1 MANEILQKER
11 EKSQSKLAKKS
22 STIDRIYKTKKL
34 AKVPQYQHILLFR
47 QAKSLAED
55 HPLYNKMWY
64 GYLVLA
70 LLFGKYLFR
79 QRESVSSVDPNAI
92 GLFSFL
98 ILLWSLRYTVVYSFE
113 CILNDSFKLISQQI
127 RLKSL
132 SDWLYIILAVVTFNA
147 KN

>member
-64 GYLVLA
+64 GYLVLV
-70 LLFGKYLFR
+70 LVLVFVKYLFR
-79 QRESVSSVDPNAI
+79 QRESVSSFDHNNI

-98 ILLWSLRYTVVYSFE
+98 ILFILITLYRSLFIRIY
-113 CILNDSFKLISQQI
+113 FKRLIQAY
-127 RLKSL
+127 L
-132 SDWLYIILAVVTFNA
+132 SVNSSKKL
-147 KN
+147 

>member
-1 MANEILQKER
+1 MLSKEDAEKMANEILQKER

-22 STIDRIYKTKKL
+22 SSIDRIYKTKNL

-70 LLFGKYLFR
+70 LLFVKYLFR
-79 QRESVSSVDPNAI
+79 QS
-92 GLFSFL
+92 LFSFL
-98 ILLWSLRYTVVYSFE
+98 ILFMLITLYRSLFIRMY
-113 CILNDSFKLISQQI
+113 FKRLIQAY
-127 RLKSL
+127 L
-132 SDWLYIILAVVTFNA
+132 SVNSSKKL
-147 KN
+147 

>member
-1 MANEILQKER
+1 
-11 EKSQSKLAKKS
+11 
-22 STIDRIYKTKKL
+22 
-34 AKVPQYQHILLFR
+34 
-47 QAKSLAED
+47 
-55 HPLYNKMWY
+55 MWY

-70 LLFGKYLFR
+70 LLFAKYLFR
-79 QRESVSSVDPNAI
+79 QRESVSSFDPNNI

>member
-1 MANEILQKER
+1 MLSKEDAEKMANEILQKER

-22 STIDRIYKTKKL
+22 SSIDRIYKTKDL

-70 LLFGKYLFR
+70 LLFVKYLFNR
-79 QRESVSSVDPNAI
+79 GKV
-92 GLFSFL
+92 
-98 ILLWSLRYTVVYSFE
+98 
-113 CILNDSFKLISQQI
+113 
-127 RLKSL
+127 
-132 SDWLYIILAVVTFNA
+132 
-147 KN
+147 

>member
-1 MANEILQKER
+1 MLSKEDAEKMANEILQKER

-22 STIDRIYKTKKL
+22 SSIDRIYKTKNL

-47 QAKSLAED
+47 QAESLAED

-70 LLFGKYLFR
+70 LLFVKYLFR
-79 QRESVSSVDPNAI
+79 QRESVSSFAPNNI

-98 ILLWSLRYTVVYSFE
+98 ILFMLITLYRSLLIRMY
-113 CILNDSFKLISQQI
+113 FKRLIQAY
-127 RLKSL
+127 L
-132 SDWLYIILAVVTFNA
+132 SASSSKKL
-147 KN
+147 